1 MIQLNP
7 IHPVIQKTL
16 QKKIRISG
24 KEDKSL
30 EDSKRTVWAKM
41 ISMSIPNQKI
51 LNRNKSLKNLEK
63 VYDTVERGEYKP
75 IVISGGQETTE
86 ALPEKDGLQAI
97 AGKMKTKFN
106 EVYTG
111 KYNRPIAGLTGITTQ
126 IQGDYKAVRTIDISW
141 QCWDFETL
149 TALTPFFLHPGAS
162 VAIEFGWMWPGHNP
176 SNFVYDNWGEVNASY
191 ITNQSQRNITEG
203 KGNQEFL
210 YGLVSNFNWTGRD
223 DGGFDCT
230 TKLVSVASNIFGQPM
245 GNDTDVAS
253 AFELSEEMREQIAY
267 ERSYWNSFGGTNP
280 GTAGDEVL
288 NLSPTTDSIQRSV
301 MNKLS
306 PQITQQRLSAATA
319 GIEDIPPKLLF
330 KNLSTTLINM
340 KYNFEFDYASLGLSF
355 QNKRTEKKDSP
366 FDNTILVGEENPVLD
381 SIGDIINPNFERTN
395 PYVSYGW
402 FEDNLLNRVVAQIA
416 QVDGAPQIVR
426 KIRSVEPIFEDGRP
440 TGEFE
445 SVKIRNDVQNLKTL
459 NGDEVIIPGQFD
471 FDREFLADDQ
481 QASTRSENR
490 KRGGKGK
497 AMSNLARQVRALPTF
512 AIYHQ
517 EEVEQEFVDIPGR
530 AQSGERPKPTV
541 TNQGYLRNLLINVK
555 IIEDSFSS
563 ANTVE
568 DGLNTLLSKI
578 SNACG
583 GFWDFKITAD
593 GDGLYG
599 KVVEA
604 GTTVTPVRELL
615 KNKSMNVV
623 TGEIPETYTNDG
635 LMVFPTWR
643 TNSIVY
649 ASELTSRIPSEMT
662 AAIAY
667 GNNLSSLERGA
678 EDSAA
683 DRRGKAI
690 GKLFSVETEDKL
702 LKDTERVF
710 GNTKFNAFG
719 YNELPDKKGRVKELT
734 TDGGANLNAEHIIQR
749 YTNSEIYDILT
760 SEVSMN
766 IKNVFGSKTA
776 PKTWE
781 ADYRY
786 LYNDTGKMKK
796 HYQSASMYFLKGF
809 PSSLGKTEDVLVPI
823 DLTITIDGTGGI
835 YAGECF
841 TSTHLSDKY
850 LESTVYQI
858 MNVSHQLTMDGWK
871 TTLTGKMRIDHAHG
885 AVADPAEEIIK
896 IYEGVEKGALDP
908 PFLSFDNY
916 LDSVKGKKSPY
927 KFDIEEQIKKRKER
941 KSSTKPED
949 LSIGAINFDDNT
961 TIFNPNNSSRPTDD
975 KWLAK
980 RRAAKAKKEQ

>member
-7 IHPVIQKTL
+7 IHPAIQKTL
-16 QKKIRISG
+16 QEKIKISG
-24 KEDKSL
+24 KEENSSKQSIL
-30 EDSKRTVWAKM
+30 DSKRSVWAKM
-41 ISMSIPNQKI
+41 ISLSVPSKSLINP
-51 LNRNKSLKNLEK
+51 NKSLKSLEM
-63 VYDTVERGEYKP
+63 VYDTVQQGENRP

-86 ALPEKDGLQAI
+86 LLPEVDGLQPI
-97 AGKMKTKFN
+97 SGKLKTKFN
-106 EVYTG
+106 EVHKG
-111 KYNRPIAGLTGITTQ
+111 KYNRPIAGLTGITTN

-141 QCWDFETL
+141 TCWDFDTL
-149 TALTPFFLHPGAS
+149 TALTPFFLHPGSS
-162 VAIEFGWMWPGHNP
+162 VAVEFGWMWPGHKP
-176 SNFVYDNWGEVNASY
+176 SNFVYNNWGNINASF
-191 ITNQSQRNITEG
+191 ITNQAKRNIIDG
-203 KGNQEFL
+203 KGHQEFL
-210 YGLVSNFNWTGRD
+210 YGLISNFNWTGRD

-230 TKLVSVASNIFGQPM
+230 TKLVSVANNIFGQPL
-245 GNDTDVAS
+245 GNDNEIAS
-253 AFELSEEMREQIAY
+253 AFELSEEMREQIAF
-267 ERSYWNSFGGTNP
+267 ERTFWNSQGGTNP
-280 GTAGDEVL
+280 GTVGDEVL
-288 NLSPTTDSIQRSV
+288 NLSPVTDSVQRSV

-306 PQITQQRLSAATA
+306 PKITKQRTDLAKGS
-319 GIEDIPPKLLF
+319 IEDIPPKLLF

-366 FDNTILVGEENPVLD
+366 FDNTILVGEENPVLN
-381 SIGDIINPNFERTN
+381 SIGDIINPNFERTD

-416 QVDGAPQIVR
+416 EVDGAPQIVR
-426 KIRSVEPIFEDGRP
+426 KIRSVEPIFEDGIP

-445 SVKIRNDVQNLKTL
+445 SVKIRNDVKNLKTL

-471 FDREFLADDQ
+471 FDREFLTDDQ
-481 QASTRSENR
+481 ETSTKFENR
-490 KRGGKGK
+490 KRSGKGK

-512 AIYHQ
+512 AIYNQ

-583 GFWDFKITAD
+583 GFWDFKVTVD
-593 GDGLYG
+593 ENGLYG

-623 TGEIPETYTNDG
+623 TGEVPETYTNDG

-690 GKLFSVETEDKL
+690 GKLLSVETEDKL

-734 TDGGANLNAEHIIQR
+734 MDGGANLNSEHIIQR
-749 YTNSEIYDILT
+749 YTDSEIYDILK
-760 SEVSMN
+760 SEISWDFG
-766 IKNVFGSKTA
+766 NVFGAKKN
-776 PKTWE
+776 PKKWE

-786 LYNDTGKMKK
+786 LYNDSGKMKK

-871 TTLTGKMRIDHAHG
+871 TTLTGKMRIDHAQG

-896 IYEGVEKGALDP
+896 IYENVEKGALDP

-927 KFDIEEQIKKRKER
+927 KFDTEEQIKARKQRKQDAADAAADAEARKRT
-941 KSSTKPED
+941 KSDNEIILEAV
-949 LSIGAINFDDNT
+949 LSGDQT
-961 TIFNPNNSSRPTDD
+961 M
-975 KWLAK
+975 
-980 RRAAKAKKEQ
+980 RRR